1 VWLAKNNLDAGALW
15 GNVSPHSIG
24 DVVSDMLDS
33 STDPETL
40 ESWKA
45 KAKQRL
51 ALLHDLNESSKR
63 TKAELAVAQHR
74 AADAEEAESLVNN
87 GLKTAT
93 ALLGER
99 DRQVQELTTANSA
112 ARAELATLLEEK
124 KKVDKRLALVKTI
137 GTSLQEAREAAATAE
152 RRLEEAITA
161 NAKLKAANTAANAEL
176 AELRP
181 LRGELAAS
189 EAAAVE
195 LRDSLRSA
203 QNDAAAAAGCAAAAD
218 ARASRAEKLADVAR
232 AEAEEQAEVQSREQL
247 VAQQKRVVTVSG
259 CAAVGG
265 LLSGLLLAAVCGGG
279 RRDREDG
286 YEN

>member
-1 VWLAKNNLDAGALW
+1 MV
-15 GNVSPHSIG
+15 
-24 DVVSDMLDS
+24 DS
-33 STDPETL
+33 STDLETL

-51 ALLHDLNESSKR
+51 SLLHDLNESSKR
-63 TKAELAVAQHR
+63 TKAELAVAQQR

-112 ARAELATLLEEK
+112 ARAELATLTEEK

-137 GTSLQEAREAAATAE
+137 GTSLQEAREAASIAE

-176 AELRP
+176 ADLRP
-181 LRGELAAS
+181 LRGELAAH
-189 EAAAVE
+189 EAVAVE
-195 LRDSLRSA
+195 LRESLRSI
-203 QNDAAAAAGCAAAAD
+203 QDDAAEAAERAAAAD
-218 ARASRAEKLADVAR
+218 ARAARAEKRADVAR
-232 AEAEEQAEVQSREQL
+232 AEAEARADEQSREQL
-247 VAQQKRVVTVSG
+247 AVQQKRTVTVSAF
-259 CAAVGG
+259 AAVGG
-265 LLSGLLLAAVCGGG
+265 LVSGLVLAAVCGGPH
-279 RRDREDG
+279 REREDG